1 MYELSAFMTGIYNRC
16 LDHAERSPRWHG
28 FAISGIAALGFFVI
42 LFLAPTWVFAGYYV
56 FVIGPVQVYMYAHS
70 KVWRKRDEIRKGQF
84 AKTMKTRKLLKG
96 NRFDK

>member
-28 FAISGIAALGFFVI
+28 NAILAIALSGFAIA
-42 LFLAPTWVFAGYYV
+42 LFLAPIWVFVSYFV
-56 FVIGPVQVYMYAHS
+56 VVIGGVQIYMPAHS
-70 KVWRKRDEIRKGQF
+70 KVWTKRDEIRKDQF

-96 NRFDK
+96 TRFDK